1 MTGVFT
7 PSLNA
12 LFDGSDLHLDAL
24 QNEDESPPHFD
35 GSLYSGELLCLA
47 KVNLT
52 GCSRVLIRNPKDTLT
67 IAIALTGQS
76 SGLVSDRDI
85 RLIPNRI
92 SFLLLPQ
99 DVLKLSPQ
107 SDMVSGYIFRFN
119 ASQIIS
125 ESFQHGIDDPCLSSL
140 IDSLPGHESL
150 LIACANQILGT
161 ARDLSSSDRIF
172 KPLESSIFSLL
183 GSLVGPAKV
192 SSSGGLPHASTHS
205 HYVQVAIEYM
215 ENNIS
220 NHITLSDLCAVCCI
234 SARTLQVSF
243 NSVMNRTPL
252 QVLQEIRLTRLR
264 DSLLDGMD
272 VSSACNSLGLI
283 SSGRLS
289 ASYKKLFGELP
300 RQTRRRC

>member
-1 MTGVFT
+1 MTGVFA

-12 LFDGSDLHLDAL
+12 LFDGCDLHLDAL
-24 QNEDESPPHFD
+24 QNEDESAPHFD

-76 SGLVSDRDI
+76 SGFVSDRDI

-99 DVLKLSPQ
+99 DVLNLLPQ
-107 SDMVSGYIFRFN
+107 SHIISGYIFRFC
-119 ASQIIS
+119 ASDIIS
-125 ESFQHGIDDPCLSSL
+125 ESFQHGIDDPCISSL

-150 LIACANQILGT
+150 LIACANQILGS
-161 ARDLSSSDRIF
+161 ACDLSTSERIF

-183 GSLVGPAKV
+183 GSLVGPAKA
-192 SSSGGLPHASTHS
+192 SSAPGLPHASTHS
-205 HYVQVAIEYM
+205 HYVQVAIEHM

-220 NHITLSDLCAVCCI
+220 HHITLSDLCSVCCV

-264 DSLLDGMD
+264 DALLEGMD
-272 VSSACNSLGLI
+272 VSTACNSLGLI

-300 RQTRRRC
+300 RQTRRRR

>member
-1 MTGVFT
+1 MTGVFA

-12 LFDGSDLHLDAL
+12 LFDGSDLHLDGARD
-24 QNEDESPPHFD
+24 EDETSPNFD

-47 KVNLT
+47 KVDLK
-52 GCSRVLIRNPKDTLT
+52 GSSRVLIRNPKDTLT
-67 IAIALTGQS
+67 IAIALSGQS
-76 SGLVSDRDI
+76 SGFVSDRDI

-99 DVLKLSPQ
+99 DVLNLLPQ
-107 SDMVSGYIFRFN
+107 SHIISGYIFRFR
-119 ASQIIS
+119 ASHIIS

-150 LIACANQILGT
+150 LIACANQILGS
-161 ARDLSSSDRIF
+161 ARDLSTSERIF

-183 GSLVGPAKV
+183 GSLVGPAKA
-192 SSSGGLPHASTHS
+192 SSAPGLPHASTHS

-220 NHITLSDLCAVCCI
+220 HHITLSDLCSVCCV

-264 DSLLDGMD
+264 DALLEGMD
-272 VSSACNSLGLI
+272 VSTACNSLGLI

-300 RQTRRRC
+300 RQTRRRR